1 MQRTRNF
8 ETFKGRRKGYLAQD
22 GATVHVLHPD
32 DPSNILVIPHPSVA
46 AASATFSKV
55 AKEYFGIPRGF
66 KLVAGVEEF
75 TGTEDWIPKPVTPE
89 EAARAQGIT
98 RRRVAGY
105 DLVGTTLVVSLKR
118 MHRRDDLDIV
128 LERASGAT
136 ALHVLLSENDA
147 DGAGR
152 AVLLERLGPIA
163 PQLVELAF
171 EAPFGKRTAFGRTK
185 LELPPALFSSMTKL
199 ERFAGRGAFAW
210 PSALPAPL
218 ADVRVVDYELKVAT
232 LTRLLDHAALR
243 SLAIATSWDTSLHQL
258 FATTKL
264 DRLEELT
271 LEELTDVPAMI
282 AAISTTP
289 GRPSKVRLRGL
300 EASDPALIEAAARD
314 GIEVDIYGSPF
325 DPTSRPA
332 ELRAMWEGLD

>member
-8 ETFKGRRKGYLAQD
+8 ETFEGRRKGYLAQD
-22 GATVHVLHPD
+22 GVKVHVLHPD
-32 DPSNILVIPHPSVA
+32 DPTNILVIPHPTVA
-46 AASATFSKV
+46 AASATFAKV

-66 KLVAGVEEF
+66 KLALDVEAF
-75 TGTEDWIPKPVTPE
+75 TGTDDWIPKPVSPE
-89 EAARAQGIT
+89 EAARRQGVA

-105 DLVGTTLVVSLKR
+105 ELVGTTLVVSLKR

-128 LERASGAT
+128 LERGAGVT

-185 LELPPALFSSMTKL
+185 LELPPSLFTSMVEL
-199 ERFAGRGAFAW
+199 ERFAGRGLFAW
-210 PSALPAPL
+210 PPALPASL
-218 ADVRVVDYELKVAT
+218 ANICVLDYELKAAT
-232 LTRLLDHAALR
+232 LTRLIKHPPLR
-243 SLAIATSWDTSLHQL
+243 SLAIATSWDASLHQL

-264 DRLEELT
+264 DGLDELT
-271 LEELTDVPAMI
+271 LEELLDVPEMI
-282 AAISTTP
+282 AAITAAP
-289 GRPSKVRLRGL
+289 GRPAKVRLRGV
-300 EASDPALIEAAARD
+300 EASDPALVAAAARD
-314 GIEVDIYGSPF
+314 GIEVDTYESPF
-325 DPTSRPA
+325 EPTSRPA
-332 ELRAMWEGLD
+332 DLRAMWEGLD